1 MPVPQKLPQ
10 IPVLPAGY
18 PNLRKPILPQQLENM
33 LTILA
38 VRLMLAHSL
47 GSDLGRIHKPQLDVQ
62 FCQQSLEPACVSTG
76 LHPQTNGFSL
86 AGKLAVELL
95 RQLAMLQPLLFHFS
109 RFCIDI
115 RNLLEARM
123 VIASYNNHV
132 GSFLRALV
140 GLHHQSLSGAGSRHC
155 HGINCTH
162 RRSAGGEANRLLS
175 RVLLTLQNSQDRNYC
190 VPVPCRRWHAVQ
202 LVDLAKIADCLHVAA
217 VYSKHEL
224 ALRSH
229 HPFSLVATV
238 EGSNPLSLTT

>member
-33 LTILA
+33 LSILA

-47 GSDLGRIHKPQLDVQ
+47 GSDLGRIPNPQLDVQ
-62 FCQQSLEPACVSTG
+62 FCQQSVDPACVSTG
-76 LHPQTNGFSL
+76 FHPQTNGFSL

-115 RNLLEARM
+115 RNLFEARM

-155 HGINCTH
+155 HGIKYTENSG
-162 RRSAGGEANRLLS
+162 RERNQFWQIGRFAAGSEPPLAVFADGEISIGYKAPM
-175 RVLLTLQNSQDRNYC
+175 DRESG
-190 VPVPCRRWHAVQ
+190 H
-202 LVDLAKIADCLHVAA
+202 
-217 VYSKHEL
+217 S
-224 ALRSH
+224 
-229 HPFSLVATV
+229 
-238 EGSNPLSLTT
+238 

>member
-18 PNLRKPILPQQLENM
+18 PNLRKPILLQQLENM

-109 RFCIDI
+109 RFCIHI

-155 HGINCTH
+155 HGINFT
-162 RRSAGGEANRLLS
+162 
-175 RVLLTLQNSQDRNYC
+175 
-190 VPVPCRRWHAVQ
+190 
-202 LVDLAKIADCLHVAA
+202 
-217 VYSKHEL
+217 
-224 ALRSH
+224 
-229 HPFSLVATV
+229 
-238 EGSNPLSLTT
+238 SNPAVAVKPDYFKLSMCPVLFTTPIEPISVSAASISFRRVF